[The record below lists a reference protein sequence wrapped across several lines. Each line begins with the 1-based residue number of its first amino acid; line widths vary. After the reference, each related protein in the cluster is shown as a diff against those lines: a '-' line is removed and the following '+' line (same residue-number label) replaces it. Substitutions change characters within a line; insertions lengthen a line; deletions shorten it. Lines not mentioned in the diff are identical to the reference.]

1 VKERKVVKYPYSK
14 LRASIV
20 LGLCGLSLVP
30 LGCKDDDPCDP
41 GQEFVAIGCFPIQGG
56 GAGKSS
62 TGPAA
67 GGADDAGG
75 ASGVEPSSPGGA
87 SGVEPPGNPDATFGT
102 TCATNADCGGDAP
115 VCATDPLFYCS
126 QIECQDGE
134 ANAGSCPADWICF
147 KYLDN
152 PSACVNP
159 SSF

>member
-1 VKERKVVKYPYSK
+1 MKFPYSK
-14 LRASIV
+14 LRASGSCWLLGV
-20 LGLCGLSLVP
+20 LGLCAAAA
-30 LGCKDDDPCDP
+30 GCKDKDPCDP
-41 GQEFVAIGCFPIQGG
+41 GFEFDAIGCFPVNGG
-56 GAGKSS
+56 GAGKTS
-62 TGPAA
+62 GPQAGAPDA
-67 GGADDAGG
+67 GGADGAPDAGG
-75 ASGVEPSSPGGA
+75 ASGI
-87 SGVEPPGNPDATFGT
+87 EPPGNPDAMFGT

-134 ANAGSCPADWICF
+134 ANAGSCPADWVCF